1 MAMSPQFSLLE
12 GSCPTLLVLTHHT
25 ASHPKQVAVGP
36 VIQDT
41 SNPIRV
47 PQSCAT
53 KWCQRGVLSV
63 GSLSSPCPQSSCPVP
78 QKD

>member
-41 SNPIRV
+41 SNPI
-47 PQSCAT
+47 
-53 KWCQRGVLSV
+53 
-63 GSLSSPCPQSSCPVP
+63 
-78 QKD
+78 